1 VLLAVLLL
9 VSPRV
14 VLLYSVV
21 LFLCRLVVGT
31 AVRVVEVGVF
41 QLAVLRSVLHSVV
54 LVLVV
59 FQYTN
64 TNTNKKQS

>member
-1 VLLAVLLL
+1 MLLAVLLL

-31 AVRVVEVGVF
+31 AVRVEVGVF
-41 QLAVLRSVLHSVV
+41 QLAVLRLLLLHSVV